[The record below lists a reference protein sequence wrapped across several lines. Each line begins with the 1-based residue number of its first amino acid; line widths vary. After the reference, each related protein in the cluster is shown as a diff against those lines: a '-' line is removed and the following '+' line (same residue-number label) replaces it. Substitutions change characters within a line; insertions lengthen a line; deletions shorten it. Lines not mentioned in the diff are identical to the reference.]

1 VNANV
6 RAQVDLKAGGVKAQ
20 GTIALERGTVEFDSI
35 GGEFHDVSANM
46 DFTPDGVVR
55 IGNVS
60 ARGLS
65 GLVQGAATARFNGLV
80 FAGARAQIQ
89 VPKDEPI
96 PLVVDGVQLGAV
108 DGRLNVA
115 ADPSADRSSLG
126 VSVDVP
132 SLHVE
137 LPLASAHAVQTL
149 GPIDGVRVKV
159 GHGADFLHTPES
171 GAEGSSKSD
180 AARTRPVKIDLRL
193 GDDVQVRRGTDL
205 DVRLAGHPTV
215 LLGDKVRASGQI
227 RIPRGTLDV
236 QGKPFA
242 IDNGTVT
249 FVGDDPAN
257 PQVKLTA
264 MWTAPDGTRVYA
276 DFIGP
281 LKTGTVT
288 LRSEPARAK
297 NEILALILFG
307 TTDEQAPTSTSA
319 SQQASTAAGA
329 AGSAS
334 TQPINSAL
342 GGVNQMLD
350 KVGLVGGLSTKV
362 DTSQTTPRPEVELQI
377 ARDISLQVAWVLG
390 VPPPGSNPDSTLF
403 TLNWRFLRKWSLQTT
418 VGSAGTSIL
427 DLIWQHRY

>member
-1 VNANV
+1 VNANARV
-6 RAQVDLKAGGVKAQ
+6 QIDPAAGGVQAL
-20 GTIALERGTVEFDSI
+20 GTIALEKGVVEFNSI
-35 GGEFHDVSANM
+35 GGEFHDVSANIG
-46 DFTPDGVVR
+46 FTPDGVVR

-65 GLVQGAATARFNGLV
+65 GLVQGAATARFDGLV
-80 FAGARAQIQ
+80 FGGARAQLQ
-89 VPKDEPI
+89 VPKNEPV
-96 PLVVDGVQLGAV
+96 PLVVDGVQLGIV
-108 DGRLNVA
+108 DGRLDVTA
-115 ADPSADRSSLG
+115 EPSADRSSLA

-149 GPIDGVRVKV
+149 GPMDAVRVRV
-159 GHGADFLHTPES
+159 GGGADLVQLPEG
-171 GAEGSSKSD
+171 GAEGASKSD
-180 AARTRPVKIDLRL
+180 AAQTRPVKIDIHL
-193 GDDVQVRRGTDL
+193 GEDVQVRRGTDL
-205 DVRLAGHPTV
+205 DVRLAGHPSV
-215 LLGDKVRASGQI
+215 LLGGTVRASGQV

-242 IDNGTVT
+242 IDNGAVT

-257 PQVKLTA
+257 PQVNLTA

-276 DFIGP
+276 DFVGP

-297 NEILALILFG
+297 NEILSLILFG
-307 TTDEQAPTSTSA
+307 TTDERAPTNTGA
-319 SQQASTAAGA
+319 SQQASTAVGA
-329 AGSAS
+329 AGSAA

-350 KVGLVGGLSTKV
+350 KAGLAGGLSTKI

-377 ARDISLQVAWVLG
+377 ARDVSLQVAWVLG

-403 TLNWRFLRKWSLQTT
+403 TLNWRFLRNWSLQTT